1 MTHQSLFVEGDVV
14 AVSYNQFQSFN
25 IGQVKSVLG
34 NGVRVVMNGAAS
46 KAEKR
51 GVAIQASMVRFAYAD
66 GQGGWSVERHRRA
79 PEVQKPE
86 PMPEKQ
92 PTPVPA
98 VEDAPSGPGVKTLQA
113 LRDRGVSL
121 DELFKALVELKG
133 IEDREREAEKIA
145 LIEREVEAAEM
156 AVETATENHRHAT
169 LLLAEAAK
177 ELADKQRALDIARNK
192 LKAASGPK
200 AG

>member
-1 MTHQSLFVEGDVV
+1 MTHPQLFVRGDIV

-25 IGQVKSVLG
+25 IGQVRDILG

-51 GVAIQASMVRFAYAD
+51 GVAIQSSMVRFAYAD
-66 GQGGWSVERHRRA
+66 GQGGWSVERNRRA

-86 PMPEKQ
+86 PMPEKA
-92 PTPVPA
+92 PTPVPPAA
-98 VEDAPSGPGVKTLQA
+98 VDTQAIGVGTLRA

-121 DELFKALVELKG
+121 DELFNAIVELKAV
-133 IEDREREAEKIA
+133 EAQEKEAEKIA
-145 LIEREVEAAEM
+145 LIEREVELAES
-156 AVETATENHRHAT
+156 AVEDAMSSRREAQA
-169 LLLAEAAK
+169 LLAEADK
-177 ELADKQRALDIARNK
+177 ELSEKQRALDIARNK
-192 LKAASGPK
+192 LKAAKGPK